1 MDARYREAAD
11 LAAAYNWPA
20 ESALLRQ
27 GRPPERFGREVGA
40 NIALF
45 LVRPVVGIGT
55 RELLDREEAEGR
67 QHARRLARLR
77 VLLALL
83 SIEARK

>member
-45 LVRPVVGIGT
+45 LVRPT
-55 RELLDREEAEGR
+55 P
-67 QHARRLARLR
+67 
-77 VLLALL
+77 
-83 SIEARK
+83 